1 MKYNNNN
8 KLLCCDTMYIIK
20 HAHMYMYMY
29 TEANTSE
36 QINQVDLK
44 LYYNQ
49 YVHVIVAQLS
59 STQ

>member
-1 MKYNNNN
+1 
-8 KLLCCDTMYIIK
+8 MYIIK
-20 HAHMYMYMY
+20 HAHMY